1 MPVQINY
8 MYGTYVPVPS
18 SERKVQHYDLVEHR
32 PLNPV
37 ISANKITRTPIV
49 KKRLGSESNRP
60 SMLEVDGDGIVP
72 SMLEVDGDGG
82 RGGRGL

>member
-8 MYGTYVPVPS
+8 MYGTYVQVPS

-37 ISANKITRTPIV
+37 ISANKITRTSTD
-49 KKRLGSESNRP
+49 RLWNTA
-60 SMLEVDGDGIVP
+60 GIP
-72 SMLEVDGDGG
+72 GFIPG
-82 RGGRGL
+82 